1 MKLTFPV
8 FWLIEYQPDSS
19 SLKYGH
25 PNRGL
30 LAVYWQNV
38 RFSIIISTRIFD
50 INVVPEHLSSAKW
63 FIILDPAK
71 DPNYEPVSLQIPSG
85 TWRFSYL
92 DEMSLCAIKGRGNQT
107 LHFQKQREPVS
118 PSLKAG
124 GNRLSLPS
132 MAGGTLR
139 NNQKARYSE
148 RHMVSYST
156 SLLDFIALYPTYF
169 VFLLHRYPNICHR

>member
-71 DPNYEPVSLQIPSG
+71 DPNYEPVSLRIPSG

-92 DEMSLCAIKGRGNQT
+92 NEMSLYAIKWE
-107 LHFQKQREPVS
+107 REPDS
-118 PSLKAG
+118 SLSKAEG
-124 GNRLSLPS
+124 
-132 MAGGTLR
+132 
-139 NNQKARYSE
+139 
-148 RHMVSYST
+148 T
-156 SLLDFIALYPTYF
+156 SLSVIKGGRKQTFSAINGGWNLTKQPKGEIFRTPYGILF
-169 VFLLHRYPNICHR
+169 N

>member
-71 DPNYEPVSLQIPSG
+71 DPNYEPVSLRIPSG

-118 PSLKAG
+118 PSLRRG
-124 GNRLSLPS
+124 ETDSL
-132 MAGGTLR
+132 
-139 NNQKARYSE
+139 
-148 RHMVSYST
+148 
-156 SLLDFIALYPTYF
+156 
-169 VFLLHRYPNICHR
+169 CHQWRVEPYETTKRRDIQNAIWYLIQLAS

>member
-71 DPNYEPVSLQIPSG
+71 DPNYEPVSLRIPSG

-92 DEMSLCAIKGRGNQT
+92 NEMSLYAIKGRGNQT
-107 LHFQKQREPVS
+107 LHFIKGGGKQTLS
-118 PSLKAG
+118 AING
-124 GNRLSLPS
+124 GWNLTKQPKGEIFRTPYGILF
-132 MAGGTLR
+132 
-139 NNQKARYSE
+139 N
-148 RHMVSYST
+148 
-156 SLLDFIALYPTYF
+156 
-169 VFLLHRYPNICHR
+169 

>member
-71 DPNYEPVSLQIPSG
+71 DPNYEPVSLRIPSG

-92 DEMSLCAIKGRGNQT
+92 NEMSLYAIKWE
-107 LHFQKQREPVS
+107 REPDS
-118 PSLKAG
+118 SLSKAKG
-124 GNRLSLPS
+124 
-132 MAGGTLR
+132 
-139 NNQKARYSE
+139 
-148 RHMVSYST
+148 T
-156 SLLDFIALYPTYF
+156 SLSVIKGGDFL
-169 VFLLHRYPNICHR
+169 CHQWRMEPYETTKRRDIQNAIWYLIQLAS